1 MKNYDNYPDEEL
13 IRMRQQGDR
22 EIEPYLIDKYKS
34 LVRKKAHTLYLMGGE
49 TDDLIQEGM
58 IGLFQ
63 AVRDYSEEKKA
74 SFVTFANLCIDRQ
87 LYRAIQ
93 MSNRQK
99 HQPLNTYVSLS
110 RDPENAADG
119 MHRLWQD
126 DPESIV
132 IDKENA
138 QIVQQKI
145 RERLSPLERQVMD
158 LYLEG
163 RNYTEIAEI
172 LGKSPKSID
181 NAIQRMRGK
190 GREFLQKI
198 Y

>member
-1 MKNYDNYPDEEL
+1 
-13 IRMRQQGDR
+13 MRQQGDR
-22 EIEPYLIDKYKS
+22 EIEPYLIEKYKS

-119 MHRLWQD
+119 MHQLWQD